1 MKVDKVDLIS
11 KIINEDSQELSLTDL
26 VNIFKSFSICVD
38 QKEKSDDEILT
49 ELKINSEEFFDM
61 MSKVKFV

>member
-1 MKVDKVDLIS
+1 MKVNKMDLIS
-11 KIINEDSQELSLTDL
+11 KITTESSQELSLTDL

-49 ELKINSEEFFDM
+49 ELKNNSEEFFNM